1 MRCFVIKLY
10 NTMKRQ
16 KEDFLPVNGN
26 NVNMYVCGVTVYDNC
41 HIGHAR
47 SSVVF
52 DVIRRYLKYKGFNVK
67 FVKNF
72 TDIDDKIIKRSNEE
86 NIDWK
91 DLTAKFIN
99 EHNNDMNAL
108 NILPPDVTPKATE
121 YINEMIE
128 LTKTLIEKGHAYE
141 SNGDVYFKVESFD
154 EYGKLSNR
162 DIEDLK
168 AGARIEINN
177 SKQNPLD
184 FALWKKSKENE
195 PSWNSPWGEGRPGWH
210 IECSAMSSKIFGLPF
225 DIHGGGKDLI
235 FPHHENE
242 IAQSEAAEGKEFVRY
257 WMHNGFVNIN
267 KEKMSKSLNNFFTI
281 KEILSEIDPE
291 VLRYFLLTTHYRSPL
306 DFSYDKLIESE
317 ASVDRV
323 YTMLDELNHTIPSK
337 KGKKLDDEI
346 KNLAD
351 KFKENFESVMNDDF
365 NTASALSVIFEYVRD
380 VNTLI
385 AGKLQKDALE
395 QVKENTNKVFEII
408 SATLGIFN
416 KSPEE
421 WFKANLTIPENELN
435 KLIEERNAAR
445 KNKDFETADKIRN
458 LLKEKGIELLDTL
471 TGTRFHAKRIRNN

>member
-1 MRCFVIKLY
+1 
-10 NTMKRQ
+10 MKRQ
-16 KEDFLPVNGN
+16 KEAFIPVNGN

-86 NIDWK
+86 NIEWK
-91 DLTAKFIN
+91 DLTAKFIK
-99 EHNNDMNAL
+99 EHDNDMGAL
-108 NILPPDVTPKATE
+108 NILPPDETPKATE

-168 AGARIEINN
+168 AGARIEINE
-177 SKQNPLD
+177 SKKNPLD

-195 PSWNSPWGEGRPGWH
+195 PSWESPWGEGRPGWH

-281 KEILSEIDPE
+281 KEILNEIDPE

-323 YTMLDELNHTIPSK
+323 YTMLDELRHVIPSK
-337 KGKKLDDEI
+337 KGKKLDDDI
-346 KNLAD
+346 KNMAN
-351 KFKENFESVMNDDF
+351 KFKEDFESVMDDDF
-365 NTASALSVIFEYVRD
+365 NTASALSVIFEYVRE

-395 QVKENTNKVFEII
+395 ELKANTDKVFEII

-421 WFKANLTIPENELN
+421 WFKANLTISEDELN
-435 KLIEERNAAR
+435 RLIEERNTAR

-458 LLKEKGIELLDTL
+458 MLQEKGIKLLDTL

>member
-1 MRCFVIKLY
+1 MIKLY
-10 NTMKRQ
+10 NTLKRQ
-16 KEDFLPVNGN
+16 KENFVSINEN
-26 NVNMYVCGVTVYDNC
+26 KVNMYVCGVTVYDYC

-52 DVIRRYLKYKGFNVK
+52 DVIRRYLIYKGYDVT

-91 DLTAKFIN
+91 ELTAKFIK
-99 EHNNDMNAL
+99 EHNTDMDSL
-108 NILPPDVTPKATE
+108 NILPPDETPKATE

-128 LTKTLIEKGHAYE
+128 LTQKLIEKDHAYE
-141 SNGDVYFKVESFD
+141 SNGDVYFKVESFK

-168 AGARIEINN
+168 AGARIEINE

-184 FALWKKSKENE
+184 FALWKKSKPNE
-195 PSWNSPWGEGRPGWH
+195 PYWESPWGKGRPGWH

-281 KEILSEIDPE
+281 REILQEIDAE
-291 VLRYFLLTTHYRSPL
+291 VLRFFLLTTHYRSPL
-306 DFSYDKLIESE
+306 DFSFDKLIESE
-317 ASVDRV
+317 ASLDRV
-323 YTMLDELNHTIPSK
+323 YTMLDELNHTVPSK
-337 KGKKLDDEI
+337 KGRKLDDELI
-346 KNLAD
+346 NIAET
-351 KFKENFESVMNDDF
+351 FKKNFEAVMNDDF
-365 NTASALSVIFEYVRD
+365 NTASALSVVFEYIREI
-380 VNTLI
+380 NTI
-385 AGKLQKDALE
+385 FAGKLQKEALE
-395 QVKENTNKVFEII
+395 ILKENNKKIFEII
-408 SATLGIFN
+408 SSVLGIFT
-416 KSPEE
+416 KTPEE
-421 WFKANLTIPENELN
+421 WFKSNLTISEEELN

-458 LLKEKGIELLDTL
+458 YLKDKGIELLDTL
-471 TGTRFHAKRIRNN
+471 TGTRFHAKRIRKS